1 MTYASSLANL
11 MRTIGFDYNGGLL
24 IEGIGMPDRDALFC
38 WQTLACRS
46 ARATR
51 GRDSGEPGKP

>member
-24 IEGIGMPDRDALFC
+24 IEGIGMPDRGC
-38 WQTLACRS
+38 PSST
-46 ARATR
+46 
-51 GRDSGEPGKP
+51 GKH

>member
-24 IEGIGMPDRDALFC
+24 IEGIGMPTEDAPL
-38 WQTLACRS
+38 QLANTS
-46 ARATR
+46 L
-51 GRDSGEPGKP
+51 